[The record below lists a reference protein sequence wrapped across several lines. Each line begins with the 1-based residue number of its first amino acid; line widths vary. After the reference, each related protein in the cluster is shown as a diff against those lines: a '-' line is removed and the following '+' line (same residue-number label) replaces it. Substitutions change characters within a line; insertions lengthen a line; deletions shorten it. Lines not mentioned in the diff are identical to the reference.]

1 LCVAHIKHQSVD
13 DLKLEKPQ
21 YYIFVDVILCI
32 LEFKMI
38 FPGKTI
44 ALNRVGP
51 REISTVELPR
61 FDVGDRVQY
70 ETCVFLD
77 DGSSN
82 VVGRYDTLEE
92 AHHFHNAIVKHEL
105 FHSGVAQPFH
115 TGA

>member
-1 LCVAHIKHQSVD
+1 
-13 DLKLEKPQ
+13 
-21 YYIFVDVILCI
+21 VDVLKAKKPLSRTCVDAILYI

-38 FPGKTI
+38 FPGKKI

-61 FDVGDRVQY
+61 FDGEDRVQY

-82 VVGRYDTLEE
+82 VVGRYDTIEE

-105 FHSGVAQPFH
+105 FHAGVAKTQQ
-115 TGA
+115 